1 MSGGSSSSDNLI
13 SNISNTSKLKQDMS
27 STSDPELILFVIPG
41 SQFCI
46 KIMAYMNVNEMS
58 YKVQWISKA
67 ENELAAPY
75 LVPVLLNLKQ
85 NEIVNDSTII
95 LAYLDDQL
103 KKKQLSGN
111 LNANA
116 FPSSCESESESEC
129 KDLKNS
135 IYNMEKYMDNYFNC
149 YIKYLNLRD
158 EKGFAASIE
167 VVVNKRIPW
176 FLRTILPCCF
186 SARKIVDAT
195 GMTEKYLK
203 DIQANIILDGGDAQ
217 VRKSLN
223 GLLVKLSIRLQQT
236 KYGLLTNTKMPSA
249 ADFALYGIL
258 EHLVGYSGWELPPAW
273 PQALDEQNTIYV
285 RTFFDKMQNMCKV
298 KFDNNNRVDKGVNYL
313 KSIEEQISRNV
324 SLIYKN
330 KRIKDLELEGGEI
343 KNLASFEL

>member
-1 MSGGSSSSDNLI
+1 MSGGSSSSDNL
-13 SNISNTSKLKQDMS
+13 ISNTSKLKQDMS

-67 ENELAAPY
+67 ENELAAPH

-116 FPSSCESESESEC
+116 FPSSSESESESE
-129 KDLKNS
+129 DSKNS
-135 IYNMEKYMDNYFNC
+135 IYSMEKYMDNYFNC
-149 YIKYLNLRD
+149 YIKYLNLID

-203 DIQANIILDGGDAQ
+203 DIQANIDQDILDGGDAQ
-217 VRKSLN
+217 VRKSLD
-223 GLLVKLSIRLQQT
+223 GLLVRLSVRLQQT
-236 KYGLLTNTKMPSA
+236 KYGLLTNTKMPTA

-330 KRIKDLELEGGEI
+330 KRILGKELEGRR

>member
-1 MSGGSSSSDNLI
+1 MSGGSSSSDNL
-13 SNISNTSKLKQDMS
+13 ISNTSKLKQDMS

-67 ENELAAPY
+67 ENELAAPH

-116 FPSSCESESESEC
+116 FPSSSESESESE
-129 KDLKNS
+129 DSKNS
-135 IYNMEKYMDNYFNC
+135 IYSMEKYMDNYFNC
-149 YIKYLNLRD
+149 YIKYLNLID

-203 DIQANIILDGGDAQ
+203 DILCDQLFFY
-217 VRKSLN
+217 
-223 GLLVKLSIRLQQT
+223 LQRHSC
-236 KYGLLTNTKMPSA
+236 L
-249 ADFALYGIL
+249 
-258 EHLVGYSGWELPPAW
+258 
-273 PQALDEQNTIYV
+273 
-285 RTFFDKMQNMCKV
+285 
-298 KFDNNNRVDKGVNYL
+298 
-313 KSIEEQISRNV
+313 
-324 SLIYKN
+324 
-330 KRIKDLELEGGEI
+330 
-343 KNLASFEL
+343 